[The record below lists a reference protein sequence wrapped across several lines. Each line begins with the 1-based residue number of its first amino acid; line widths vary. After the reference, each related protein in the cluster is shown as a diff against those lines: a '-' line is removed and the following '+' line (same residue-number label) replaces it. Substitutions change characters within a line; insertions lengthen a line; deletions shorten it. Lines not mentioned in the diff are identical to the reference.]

1 MLGLLTFNL
10 LASLLGALCETRA
23 RHLHAR
29 TVTPA
34 VLAERQACDAAR
46 HFAVPT
52 GASCT
57 MLRCTAPRHTG

>member
-23 RHLHAR
+23 RHLHDR
-29 TVTPA
+29 TAAYA
-34 VLAERQACDAAR
+34 VLASCQACDSAR

-52 GASCT
+52 CEFGRQVAS
-57 MLRCTAPRHTG
+57 GW